1 MIAIGLLARKPLQ
14 PWEPP
19 RRYRSEANGML
30 SKVEG
35 RKARGG
41 ALLVAGLLVSGC
53 LVQITHV
60 RDPQPIF
67 REARAEASRYVG
79 RPGPARQVNVLV
91 WSPDDGELVRVSV
104 PMWLVRRAS
113 RHADWDEIDVD
124 GDDEHVKRILKRRL
138 RVEEI
143 EKAGLGTLVEVEE
156 EDGEQVLVWLR

>member
-1 MIAIGLLARKPLQ
+1 MKLLTAV
-14 PWEPP
+14 
-19 RRYRSEANGML
+19 A
-30 SKVEG
+30 
-35 RKARGG
+35 A
-41 ALLVAGLLVSGC
+41 ALLSSGC

-60 RDPQPIF
+60 RDARPIF
-67 REARAEASRYVG
+67 REARAEASRYSG

-104 PMWLVRRAS
+104 PLWLVRRAA